1 MLHKLISCFIM
12 VILILSPLTVTA
24 ASGNL
29 APREAV
35 SLQRQSKEVFL
46 LDVRTLEEY
55 GQFRLEGARLIPIDQ
70 LARRLGEIPRNRP
83 ILIYCAVGSRS
94 SQVANYLVRQG
105 YAEVYNLSGGIY
117 AWAQQGLPIL
127 QGGP

>member
-1 MLHKLISCFIM
+1 MLHKMISCLIM
-12 VILILSPLTVTA
+12 ATLLLSPLTVAA
-24 ASGNL
+24 ASRNL
-29 APREAV
+29 APREAA
-35 SLQRQSKEVFL
+35 SLQRQNKDVFL
-46 LDVRTLEEY
+46 LDVRTFGEY

-70 LARRLGEIPRNRP
+70 LAGRLVEIPRNRP

-117 AWAQQGLPIL
+117 AWAQQGLPVL
-127 QGGP
+127 KGGP